1 MRLMERNRELAS
13 TLIKLTD
20 QIRLQQLNALNHSNL
35 IDRLEKLKSDT
46 EIGKRRWRV
55 MKSLMAGTVVGS
67 GINWATDNKLKTL
80 VLDDEEDQSRHHRH
94 IL

>member
-20 QIRLQQLNALNHSNL
+20 QIRLQQLNALNDSNL

-67 GINWATDNKLKTL
+67 GINWASDNKLKTL
-80 VLDDEEDQSRHHRH
+80 VLDDEEDQSRYHRQ

>member
-67 GINWATDNKLKTL
+67 GINWANDNKLKTL
-80 VLDDEEDQSRHHRH
+80 VLDDEEDQSRYHRH

>member
-35 IDRLEKLKSDT
+35 IDRLEKLQSDT

-67 GINWATDNKLKTL
+67 GINWATDSKLKTL
-80 VLDDEEDQSRHHRH
+80 VLDDEEDQSRYHHH